1 MRVALERIFWFV
13 VRMILRLRYR
23 VRVDGLEQLRALEG
37 PVLILPNHPC
47 YIDPPTVLS
56 HLYRTVQG
64 ATSATGLLR
73 NISRP
78 VSFTSDETCTC
89 I

>member
-1 MRVALERIFWFV
+1 MRVALEKSFWFV

-23 VRVDGLEQLRALEG
+23 VRADGLEQLRALEG
-37 PVLILPNHPC
+37 PVLVLPNHP
-47 YIDPPTVLS
+47 VLHRS
-56 HLYRTVQG
+56 SNGVVSLVSNRQG

-78 VSFTSDETCTC
+78 VSFTL
-89 I
+89 